1 MPARRLLPRLVA
13 ATTLLAGLALLGAG
27 CSLLADE
34 AEVSGACGRALH
46 RAEVVAATRS
56 RALARTVA
64 ATDVDPEQVT
74 ATLARRP
81 VAQRAL
87 LGPVATTSSRAAREG
102 QALRRLVARC
112 ETGEAPPPASC
123 RRAVDLAVRASQ
135 RSATALDER
144 LDQWD
149 EQLAIAD
156 HATAGEVAATRA
168 AVDRWAEAE
177 ARARRTAL
185 QADRSLVRQVE
196 AATACRTA
204 LA

>member
-1 MPARRLLPRLVA
+1 VPARRLLPRVVA
-13 ATTLLAGLALLGAG
+13 AATLLAGLALLGAG
-27 CSLLADE
+27 CSLLTDDP
-34 AEVSGACGRALH
+34 EVSGACGRALR

-64 ATDVDPEQVT
+64 ATDVDPEAVT

-87 LGPVATTSSRAAREG
+87 LGPVAATTSRAAREG

-112 ETGEAPPPASC
+112 ETGEAPPPAAC
-123 RRAVDLAVRASQ
+123 RQAIALATRASQ

-144 LDQWD
+144 LAQWD

-168 AVDRWAEAE
+168 ALDRWAEAE
-177 ARARRTAL
+177 AAARRAAR
-185 QADRSLVRQVE
+185 QADHTLGRQVE
-196 AATACRTA
+196 AAGACRTA